1 MKLQIL
7 VSLLLFAGLPA
18 SVRAEAPGGTLPEY
32 HGEEKAAAAVSE
44 QNLLTSDRFWP
55 YQVALTSAVP
65 AKAGSPPLE
74 AGSVGVLIRVE
85 SNGDA
90 RIDFGRD
97 GLLTVPVA
105 KTDLVDRANRVRRG
119 ELEKVAPNL
128 LLAIGPRLVDSAADT
143 LRPLPFP
150 EVSAARGVLGVFADP
165 NSKEL
170 ATLAIELAPL
180 HERDGV
186 FTILFPLGA
195 HPDAEVRE
203 RLRALKWTVPFVYD
217 HLAEAYTN
225 SLTDEGTM
233 LPILLLQTRD
243 GRVLF
248 QSSGKTGVL
257 PELRAAIDAAF
268 PHAPVQAVR
277 APKANPQ

>member
-1 MKLQIL
+1 MKLLFL
-7 VSLLLFAGLPA
+7 VCLSLIAGLPA

-32 HGEEKAAAAVSE
+32 RGEEEAAAAVSE
-44 QNLLTSDRFWP
+44 QNLLASDRFWP

-74 AGSVGVLIRVE
+74 AGAVGVLIRVE
-85 SNGDA
+85 ASGDA

-105 KTDLVDRANRVRRG
+105 KTDLVDRADRVRRG
-119 ELEKVAPNL
+119 ELEKIAPNL

-150 EVSAARGVLGVFADP
+150 EVLAERGVLGVFADP

-170 ATLAIELAPL
+170 ATLATELAPL

-203 RLRALKWTVPFVYD
+203 KLRALKWTVPFVYD
-217 HLAEAYTN
+217 HLAEAYTK
-225 SLTDEGTM
+225 SLTDEAAT
-233 LPILLLQTRD
+233 LPVLLLQTRD

-248 QSSGKTGVL
+248 QSSGKTGVM
-257 PELRAAIDAAF
+257 PELRAAIYAAF
-268 PHAPVQAVR
+268 PHAPAQAVR
-277 APKANPQ
+277 APKANPE